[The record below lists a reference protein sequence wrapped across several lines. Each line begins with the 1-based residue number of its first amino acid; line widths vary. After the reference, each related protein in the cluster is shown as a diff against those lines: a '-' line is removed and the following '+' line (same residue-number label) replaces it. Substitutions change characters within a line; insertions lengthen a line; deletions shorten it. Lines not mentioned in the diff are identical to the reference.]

1 MSHLY
6 AVYPGWQITPR
17 GTPELAA
24 AAANSLA
31 YRVSGGGTT
40 VAVNLSDSSNT
51 GWSLAWN
58 AGLWAR
64 LAHPEQAHDA
74 FHSLIARC
82 VFPNLMDS
90 HPRKG
95 RENVFQI
102 DGNLGGAAAM
112 VEMLLQ
118 SHAGEIDLL
127 PALPREWSDGS
138 FAGLR
143 ARGGFELA
151 ASWKQGTLREARVT
165 ATRAG
170 PTVLRAP
177 GAFALWEGDRQIARS
192 QPNGGSHV
200 ARFNAVAGADY
211 MIRPLAD
218 AALPPASQ

>member
-17 GTPELAA
+17 LTPALAEA
-24 AAANSLA
+24 AVNALA

-64 LAHPEQAHDA
+64 LEKPEQAHDA
-74 FHSLIARC
+74 FNSLLARC

-102 DGNLGGAAAM
+102 DGNLGGAAAL

-118 SHAGEIDLL
+118 SHAGEIELL
-127 PALPREWSDGS
+127 PALPRAWPEGS
-138 FAGLR
+138 FSGLR
-143 ARGGFELA
+143 ARGGFAVA
-151 ASWKQGTLREARVT
+151 AQWKDGKLQPALLSATTSAAT
-165 ATRAG
+165 A
-170 PTVLRAP
+170 VRAP
-177 GAFALWEGDRQIARS
+177 VAFTLYSKGEEVARS
-192 QPNGGSHV
+192 QPDQGTHLVRFV
-200 ARFNAVAGADY
+200 ARAGAVY
-211 MIRPLAD
+211 EVRSVD
-218 AALPPASQ
+218 AYALQ